1 MQEERVQKRTLRQNK
16 ALHKYF
22 ELLAEELTLAGF
34 DMKRTLKES
43 VDIPWNGA
51 TVKEHLW
58 KPIQNAQ
65 LMKPSTT
72 ELTTKE
78 IDTIYDTLNRH
89 LAEKTGVHVDF
100 PSSEPNEV

>member
-1 MQEERVQKRTLRQNK
+1 MTDKQRTLTQN
-16 ALHKYF
+16 AAMHVYF
-22 ELLAEELTLAGF
+22 DLLAKELNTAGY

-51 TVKEHLW
+51 TVKEYLW

-65 LMKPSTT
+65 VIKQSTT

-78 IDTIYDTLNRH
+78 IDLIYDTLNRH
-89 LAEKTGVHVDF
+89 LAEKTGVYVPF
-100 PSSEPNEV
+100 PSNDV

>member
-1 MQEERVQKRTLRQNK
+1 MRSQRTLTQNR

-22 ELLAEELTLAGF
+22 ELLAQELNQAGY

-51 TVKEHLW
+51 TVKEYLW
-58 KPIQNAQ
+58 KPIQRAQ
-65 LMKPSTT
+65 VMKQSTS

-78 IDTIYDTLNRH
+78 VDLIYDTLNRH
-89 LAEKTGVHVDF
+89 LAEKTGVQVQF
-100 PSSEPNEV
+100 PSNEV